1 MEEHPSKR
9 FKGAAV
15 QDDIA
20 VVQGYVTKVSSIKI
34 SKNGKQYFN
43 AVVQS
48 SNEAFHKV
56 ISYKTQLHGHFLR
69 FAQGRQAVNM
79 SNIRKACSKYF

>member
-9 FKGAAV
+9 FEGAAV
-15 QDDIA
+15 PDDVA
-20 VVQGYVTKVSSIKI
+20 VVQGYITKVSSIKI

-48 SNEAFHKV
+48 SNEAFHNV
-56 ISYKTQLHGHFLR
+56 VSYETQLLGHFQR
-69 FAQGRQAVNM
+69 FEQG
-79 SNIRKACSKYF
+79 